1 MNAASNDVPD
11 FVTQAGPLR
20 ELVESELAKLFTPEG
35 LLMDAEV
42 PPGLAEP
49 MRYALLGGG
58 KRLRPVL
65 CLAVC
70 QAVCGDP
77 APALPAALAIEVL
90 HNYTLVHDD
99 LPCMDDDTL
108 RRGRPTV
115 HAKYGYAQAVLVGD
129 ALQAAAFQLALTPPK
144 SHAES
149 AENAETHSHA
159 KFTELVS
166 HAESAENAETHSHAE
181 SAELLSHAESA
192 ENAETHSHAEF
203 AALLSHAES
212 AENAESGSPAGGA
225 AERSEAEGV
234 IQHSAFSIQHFP
246 SSASLAIAR
255 ILAAAAGPAGVVGGQ
270 WVDVTSS
277 PPHDEAR
284 VSYVHAHKTGDLI
297 ACACEMGAIA
307 AGAASEEG
315 GSPRS
320 LAREYGRALG
330 LAFQIV
336 DDLLDAGDPAKASE
350 LSILRVAT
358 PEEARAQARAATE
371 RALRALDALAAIPA
385 RRTGSPDGR
394 SGSPDGRAPSRPTAA
409 LALLRSLAEDQL
421 SRNL

>member
-1 MNAASNDVPD
+1 MAD
-11 FVTQAGPLR
+11 FVAQAGPLR
-20 ELVESELAKLFTPEG
+20 GLVEGELAKLFTPEG
-35 LLMDAEV
+35 LLTDAEV

-65 CLAVC
+65 CLAAC

-99 LPCMDDDTL
+99 LPCMDNDLL

-149 AENAETHSHA
+149 
-159 KFTELVS
+159 TEFV
-166 HAESAENAETHSHAE
+166 
-181 SAELLSHAESA
+181 
-192 ENAETHSHAEF
+192 
-203 AALLSHAES
+203 SHAES

-234 IQHSAFSIQHFP
+234 IQHSASGIQH
-246 SSASLAIAR
+246 SLCMA
-255 ILAAAAGPAGVVGGQ
+255 LACAAGPAGVVGGQ

-315 GSPRS
+315 SGEGSPRS
-320 LAREYGRALG
+320 LAREFGRALG

-336 DDLLDAGDPAKASE
+336 DDLLDAEDPAKASE

-385 RRTGSPDGR
+385 GRTE
-394 SGSPDGRAPSRPTAA
+394 SPDGRAPSRPHAA

-421 SRNL
+421 SRTL

>member
-1 MNAASNDVPD
+1 MAD

-20 ELVESELAKLFTPEG
+20 ELVEGELAKLFTPEG
-35 LLMDAEV
+35 LLTDAEV

-65 CLAVC
+65 CLAAC

-99 LPCMDDDTL
+99 LPCMDDDAM

-129 ALQAAAFQLALTPPK
+129 ALQAAAFELALLAP
-144 SHAES
+144 
-149 AENAETHSHA
+149 
-159 KFTELVS
+159 
-166 HAESAENAETHSHAE
+166 
-181 SAELLSHAESA
+181 
-192 ENAETHSHAEF
+192 
-203 AALLSHAES
+203 
-212 AENAESGSPAGGA
+212 SGC
-225 AERSEAEGV
+225 
-234 IQHSAFSIQHFP
+234 
-246 SSASLAIAR
+246 AR
-255 ILAAAAGPAGVVGGQ
+255 ILARAAGPAGVVGGQ
-270 WVDVTSS
+270 WVDVTSA
-277 PPHDEAR
+277 PPHDAAR

-297 ACACEMGAIA
+297 ACACEMGAVA
-307 AGAASEEG
+307 GGAASAEG
-315 GSPRS
+315 FGGNSPRS
-320 LAREYGRALG
+320 LARDYGRALG
-330 LAFQIV
+330 LAFQII
-336 DDLLDAGDPAKASE
+336 DDLLDAEDPAKSSE

-371 RALRALDALAAIPA
+371 KALSSLAGLA
-385 RRTGSPDGR
+385 GSPDG
-394 SGSPDGRAPSRPTAA
+394 GAPSRPQAAA

-421 SRNL
+421 SRTL

>member
-1 MNAASNDVPD
+1 MD

-20 ELVESELAKLFTPEG
+20 GLVEDELAKLFTPEG
-35 LLMDAEV
+35 LLTDAEV

-65 CLAVC
+65 CLATC

-115 HAKYGYAQAVLVGD
+115 HAKYGYGQAVLVGD

-149 AENAETHSHA
+149 
-159 KFTELVS
+159 TEFV
-166 HAESAENAETHSHAE
+166 
-181 SAELLSHAESA
+181 
-192 ENAETHSHAEF
+192 
-203 AALLSHAES
+203 SHAES
-212 AENAESGSPAGGA
+212 AENAESGSPAGGS

-234 IQHSAFSIQHFP
+234 VQHSAFGIQH
-246 SSASLAIAR
+246 SLCMA
-255 ILAAAAGPAGVVGGQ
+255 LACAAGPAGVVGGQ

-307 AGAASEEG
+307 AGASPEEG
-315 GSPRS
+315 FGGSSPRS

-336 DDLLDAGDPAKASE
+336 DDLLDAEDPAKASE
-350 LSILRVAT
+350 LSILRVCT
-358 PEEARAQARAATE
+358 PEEARARARAATE

-385 RRTGSPDGR
+385 GRT
-394 SGSPDGRAPSRPTAA
+394 GSPDGRAPSRPQISA

-421 SRNL
+421 SRTL

>member
-1 MNAASNDVPD
+1 MAD
-11 FVTQAGPLR
+11 FVAQAGPLR
-20 ELVESELAKLFTPEG
+20 GLVEGELAKLFTPEG
-35 LLMDAEV
+35 LLTDAEV

-149 AENAETHSHA
+149 AENAELHSHA
-159 KFTELVS
+159 KFTELV
-166 HAESAENAETHSHAE
+166 
-181 SAELLSHAESA
+181 
-192 ENAETHSHAEF
+192 
-203 AALLSHAES
+203 SHAES

-277 PPHDEAR
+277 PPHDAAR

-358 PEEARAQARAATE
+358 REEARAQARAATE

-394 SGSPDGRAPSRPTAA
+394 SGSPDGRAPSRPQSAA

>member
-1 MNAASNDVPD
+1 MD

-20 ELVESELAKLFTPEG
+20 ELVEGELAKLFTPEG
-35 LLMDAEV
+35 LLTDADV

-65 CLAVC
+65 CLATC

-99 LPCMDDDTL
+99 LPCMDDDAM

-144 SHAES
+144 THAEF
-149 AENAETHSHA
+149 AEFE
-159 KFTELVS
+159 
-166 HAESAENAETHSHAE
+166 
-181 SAELLSHAESA
+181 
-192 ENAETHSHAEF
+192 SHAEF
-203 AALLSHAES
+203 AEVAEAGSGDGRNALA
-212 AENAESGSPAGGA
+212 
-225 AERSEAEGV
+225 
-234 IQHSAFSIQHFP
+234 
-246 SSASLAIAR
+246 LARA
-255 ILAAAAGPAGVVGGQ
+255 LALAAGPAGVVGGQ
-270 WVDVTSS
+270 WVDVTAM
-277 PPHDEAR
+277 PPHDAAR

-307 AGAASEEG
+307 GGAVDTEG
-315 GSPRS
+315 FGGPFPRS
-320 LAREYGRALG
+320 LTREYGRALG
-330 LAFQIV
+330 LAFQII

-350 LSILRVAT
+350 LSILRIAT
-358 PEEARAQARAATE
+358 PNEARAQARAATE
-371 RALRALDALAAIPA
+371 RALVALDALAK
-385 RRTGSPDGR
+385 
-394 SGSPDGRAPSRPTAA
+394 SPDGRAPSRPNQAA

-421 SRNL
+421 SRTL

>member
-1 MNAASNDVPD
+1 MD

-20 ELVESELAKLFTPEG
+20 GLVEDELAKLFTPEG
-35 LLMDAEV
+35 LLTDAEV

-65 CLAVC
+65 CLAAC

-115 HAKYGYAQAVLVGD
+115 HAKYGYGQAVLVGD

-149 AENAETHSHA
+149 AENAE
-159 KFTELVS
+159 
-166 HAESAENAETHSHAE
+166 
-181 SAELLSHAESA
+181 
-192 ENAETHSHAEF
+192 
-203 AALLSHAES
+203 
-212 AENAESGSPAGGA
+212 SGSPAGGA

-234 IQHSAFSIQHFP
+234 IRHSAFGIQH
-246 SSASLAIAR
+246 SLCMALAR
-255 ILAAAAGPAGVVGGQ
+255 AAGPAGVVGGQ

-315 GSPRS
+315 FGGSSPRS

-336 DDLLDAGDPAKASE
+336 DDLLDAEDPAKASE
-350 LSILRVAT
+350 LSILRVCT
-358 PEEARAQARAATE
+358 PEEARARARAATE

-385 RRTGSPDGR
+385 GRT
-394 SGSPDGRAPSRPTAA
+394 GSPDGRAPSRPSAA

-421 SRNL
+421 SRTL

>member
-1 MNAASNDVPD
+1 MAD
-11 FVTQAGPLR
+11 FVAQAGPLR
-20 ELVESELAKLFTPEG
+20 GLVEGELAKLFTPEG
-35 LLMDAEV
+35 LLTDADV

-65 CLAVC
+65 CLAAC

-99 LPCMDDDTL
+99 LPCMDDDAL

-115 HAKYGYAQAVLVGD
+115 HAKYGYGQAVLVGD
-129 ALQAAAFQLALTPPK
+129 ALQAAAFQLVLTPPK
-144 SHAES
+144 SHTES
-149 AENAETHSHA
+149 
-159 KFTELVS
+159 TEFV
-166 HAESAENAETHSHAE
+166 
-181 SAELLSHAESA
+181 
-192 ENAETHSHAEF
+192 
-203 AALLSHAES
+203 SHAES

-234 IQHSAFSIQHFP
+234 IQHSASGIQH
-246 SSASLAIAR
+246 SLCMALAR
-255 ILAAAAGPAGVVGGQ
+255 AAGPAGVVGGQ
-270 WVDVTSS
+270 WVDVTRS

-284 VSYVHAHKTGDLI
+284 VAYVHAHKTGDLI
-297 ACACEMGAIA
+297 ACACEMGALAGCA
-307 AGAASEEG
+307 AVAEG
-315 GSPRS
+315 FGETSPRS
-320 LAREYGRALG
+320 LVSAARDYGRALG
-330 LAFQIV
+330 LAFQII
-336 DDLLDAGDPAKASE
+336 DDLLDAEDPAKASE

-385 RRTGSPDGR
+385 GRTE
-394 SGSPDGRAPSRPTAA
+394 SPDGRAPSRPNAA

-421 SRNL
+421 SRTL

>member
-1 MNAASNDVPD
+1 MD

-20 ELVESELAKLFTPEG
+20 ELVEGELAKLFTPEG
-35 LLMDAEV
+35 LLTDAEV

-65 CLAVC
+65 CLAAC

-99 LPCMDDDTL
+99 LPCMDDDAM

-129 ALQAAAFQLALTPPK
+129 ALQAAAFDLALAPPRGGTDGVANR
-144 SHAES
+144 SGWG
-149 AENAETHSHA
+149 
-159 KFTELVS
+159 
-166 HAESAENAETHSHAE
+166 
-181 SAELLSHAESA
+181 
-192 ENAETHSHAEF
+192 
-203 AALLSHAES
+203 AALQL
-212 AENAESGSPAGGA
+212 
-225 AERSEAEGV
+225 R
-234 IQHSAFSIQHFP
+234 
-246 SSASLAIAR
+246 LAR
-255 ILAAAAGPAGVVGGQ
+255 TLAAAAGPAGVVGGQ

-284 VSYVHAHKTGDLI
+284 VAYVHAHKTGDLI
-297 ACACEMGAIA
+297 ECAVNLGALA
-307 AGAASEEG
+307 AGA
-315 GSPRS
+315 PTRVL
-320 LAREYGRALG
+320 LATAEYGRSLG

-336 DDLLDAGDPAKASE
+336 DDLLDAGDSAKADE
-350 LSILRVAT
+350 LSILRVCT
-358 PEEARAQARAATE
+358 PDEARARARAATE
-371 RALRALDALAAIPA
+371 RALAAVPAIGDEPGAAAPGIPA
-385 RRTGSPDGR
+385 ELSKAFAGA
-394 SGSPDGRAPSRPTAA
+394 RAAMASLGVSEAADPAAPAKAAA

-421 SRNL
+421 SRSI

>member
-1 MNAASNDVPD
+1 MD

-20 ELVESELAKLFTPEG
+20 GLVEDELAKLFTPEG
-35 LLMDAEV
+35 LLTDAEV

-65 CLAVC
+65 CLAAC

-115 HAKYGYAQAVLVGD
+115 HAKYGYGQAVLVGD

-149 AENAETHSHA
+149 AEHAETHSH
-159 KFTELVS
+159 TESAEFVS
-166 HAESAENAETHSHAE
+166 HAESAENTEP
-181 SAELLSHAESA
+181 
-192 ENAETHSHAEF
+192 
-203 AALLSHAES
+203 
-212 AENAESGSPAGGA
+212 GSPAGGA

-234 IQHSAFSIQHFP
+234 IRHSAFGIQH
-246 SSASLAIAR
+246 SLCMALAR
-255 ILAAAAGPAGVVGGQ
+255 AAGPAGVVGGQ

-307 AGAASEEG
+307 AGASPEEG
-315 GSPRS
+315 FGGSSPRS

-336 DDLLDAGDPAKASE
+336 DDLLDAEDPAKASE
-350 LSILRVAT
+350 LSILRVCT
-358 PEEARAQARAATE
+358 PEEARARARAATE

-385 RRTGSPDGR
+385 GRT
-394 SGSPDGRAPSRPTAA
+394 GSPDGRAPSRPSAA

-421 SRNL
+421 SRTL

>member
-1 MNAASNDVPD
+1 MAD

-20 ELVESELAKLFTPEG
+20 ELVEGELAKLFTPEG
-35 LLMDAEV
+35 LLTDADV

-65 CLAVC
+65 CLAAC

-99 LPCMDDDTL
+99 LPCMDDDAM

-129 ALQAAAFQLALTPPK
+129 ALQAAAFELALLAP
-144 SHAES
+144 
-149 AENAETHSHA
+149 
-159 KFTELVS
+159 
-166 HAESAENAETHSHAE
+166 
-181 SAELLSHAESA
+181 
-192 ENAETHSHAEF
+192 
-203 AALLSHAES
+203 
-212 AENAESGSPAGGA
+212 SGC
-225 AERSEAEGV
+225 
-234 IQHSAFSIQHFP
+234 
-246 SSASLAIAR
+246 AR

-270 WVDVTSS
+270 WVDVTSA
-277 PPHDEAR
+277 PPHDAAR

-297 ACACEMGAIA
+297 ACACEMGAVA

-315 GSPRS
+315 FGGNSPRS
-320 LAREYGRALG
+320 LARDYGRALG

-336 DDLLDAGDPAKASE
+336 DDLLDAEDPAKSSE

-358 PEEARAQARAATE
+358 SEEARAQARAATE
-371 RALRALDALAAIPA
+371 KALSSLAALA
-385 RRTGSPDGR
+385 
-394 SGSPDGRAPSRPTAA
+394 GSPDGRAPSRPQSAA

-421 SRNL
+421 SRTL

>member
-1 MNAASNDVPD
+1 MAD
-11 FVTQAGPLR
+11 FVAQAGPLR
-20 ELVESELAKLFTPEG
+20 GLVEGELAKLFTPEG
-35 LLMDAEV
+35 LLTDAEV

-65 CLAVC
+65 CLAAC

-99 LPCMDDDTL
+99 LPCMDDDAL

-115 HAKYGYAQAVLVGD
+115 HAKYGYGQAVLVGD

-149 AENAETHSHA
+149 AE
-159 KFTELVS
+159 FVS
-166 HAESAENAETHSHAE
+166 HAESAENAEPNSHAE
-181 SAELLSHAESA
+181 SAKSA
-192 ENAETHSHAEF
+192 EFFGGAS
-203 AALLSHAES
+203 
-212 AENAESGSPAGGA
+212 SPSEPRSPIGGA
-225 AERSEAEGV
+225 AEQSEAEGV

-255 ILAAAAGPAGVVGGQ
+255 ILAAAAGP
-270 WVDVTSS
+270 
-277 PPHDEAR
+277 
-284 VSYVHAHKTGDLI
+284 HAHKTGDLI

-307 AGAASEEG
+307 AGAASEDGSGE

-320 LAREYGRALG
+320 LAREFGRALG
-330 LAFQIV
+330 LAFQII
-336 DDLLDAGDPAKASE
+336 DDLLDAEDPAKASE

-358 PEEARAQARAATE
+358 PEEARARARAATE

-385 RRTGSPDGR
+385 GRTESPAG
-394 SGSPDGRAPSRPTAA
+394 GAPSRPNAA

-421 SRNL
+421 SRTL

>member
-1 MNAASNDVPD
+1 MD

-20 ELVESELAKLFTPEG
+20 GLVEDELAKLFTPEG
-35 LLMDAEV
+35 LLTDAEV

-65 CLAVC
+65 CLAAC

-115 HAKYGYAQAVLVGD
+115 HAKYGYGQAVLVGD
-129 ALQAAAFQLALTPPK
+129 ALQAAAFQLVLTPPK
-144 SHAES
+144 
-149 AENAETHSHA
+149 
-159 KFTELVS
+159 
-166 HAESAENAETHSHAE
+166 
-181 SAELLSHAESA
+181 
-192 ENAETHSHAEF
+192 
-203 AALLSHAES
+203 SHAES

-234 IQHSAFSIQHFP
+234 IRHSAFGIQH
-246 SSASLAIAR
+246 SLCMALAR
-255 ILAAAAGPAGVVGGQ
+255 AAGPAGVVGGQ

-307 AGAASEEG
+307 AGASPEEG
-315 GSPRS
+315 SGGSSPRS
-320 LAREYGRALG
+320 SAREYGRALG

-336 DDLLDAGDPAKASE
+336 DDLLDAEDPAKADE
-350 LSILRVAT
+350 LSILRVCT
-358 PEEARAQARAATE
+358 PEEARARARAATE
-371 RALRALDALAAIPA
+371 RALRALDALAAVSA
-385 RRTGSPDGR
+385 GR
-394 SGSPDGRAPSRPTAA
+394 AGSPDGRAPSRPQIAA

-421 SRNL
+421 SRTL

>member
-1 MNAASNDVPD
+1 MAD
-11 FVTQAGPLR
+11 FVAQAGPLR
-20 ELVESELAKLFTPEG
+20 GLVEDELAKLFTPEG
-35 LLMDAEV
+35 LLTDAEV

-65 CLAVC
+65 CLAAC

-115 HAKYGYAQAVLVGD
+115 HAKYGYGKAVLVGD

-144 SHAES
+144 SHAER
-149 AENAETHSHA
+149 AENAEPRSHA
-159 KFTELVS
+159 ESTDSTEFVS
-166 HAESAENAETHSHAE
+166 HAESAENT
-181 SAELLSHAESA
+181 
-192 ENAETHSHAEF
+192 
-203 AALLSHAES
+203 
-212 AENAESGSPAGGA
+212 ESGSPAGGA

-234 IQHSAFSIQHFP
+234 IRHSAFGIQH
-246 SSASLAIAR
+246 SLCMALAR
-255 ILAAAAGPAGVVGGQ
+255 AAGPAGVVGGQ

-307 AGAASEEG
+307 AGASPEEG
-315 GSPRS
+315 FGGSSPRS

-336 DDLLDAGDPAKASE
+336 DDLLDAEDPAKASE
-350 LSILRVAT
+350 LSILRVCT
-358 PEEARAQARAATE
+358 PEEARARARAATE
-371 RALRALDALAAIPA
+371 RALRALDALAAVSA
-385 RRTGSPDGR
+385 GRT
-394 SGSPDGRAPSRPTAA
+394 GSPDGRAPSRPSAA
-409 LALLRSLAEDQL
+409 FALLRSLAEDQL
-421 SRNL
+421 SRTL

>member
-1 MNAASNDVPD
+1 MSD

-20 ELVESELAKLFTPEG
+20 ELVERELAKLFTPEG
-35 LLMDAEV
+35 FLTDANV

-65 CLAVC
+65 CLAAC

-99 LPCMDDDTL
+99 LPCMDDDAM

-129 ALQAAAFQLALTPPK
+129 ALQAAAFDLALTPPRGGTNGVA
-144 SHAES
+144 SRS
-149 AENAETHSHA
+149 GWG
-159 KFTELVS
+159 
-166 HAESAENAETHSHAE
+166 
-181 SAELLSHAESA
+181 
-192 ENAETHSHAEF
+192 
-203 AALLSHAES
+203 AALQL
-212 AENAESGSPAGGA
+212 
-225 AERSEAEGV
+225 R
-234 IQHSAFSIQHFP
+234 
-246 SSASLAIAR
+246 LAR
-255 ILAAAAGPAGVVGGQ
+255 TLAAAAGPAGVVGGQ
-270 WVDVTSS
+270 WEDVTSS
-277 PPHDEAR
+277 PPHDAAR

-315 GSPRS
+315 FGGSSPRS

-336 DDLLDAGDPAKASE
+336 DDLLDAEDPAKASE
-350 LSILRVAT
+350 LSILRVCT
-358 PEEARAQARAATE
+358 PEEARARARAATE

-385 RRTGSPDGR
+385 GR
-394 SGSPDGRAPSRPTAA
+394 AGSPDGRAPSRPHAA

-421 SRNL
+421 SRTL

>member
-1 MNAASNDVPD
+1 MD

-20 ELVESELAKLFTPEG
+20 ELVEGELAKLFTPEG
-35 LLMDAEV
+35 LLTDAEV

-65 CLAVC
+65 CLAAC

-99 LPCMDDDTL
+99 LPCMDDDAM

-129 ALQAAAFQLALTPPK
+129 ALQAAAFALALTPPR
-144 SHAES
+144 
-149 AENAETHSHA
+149 
-159 KFTELVS
+159 
-166 HAESAENAETHSHAE
+166 
-181 SAELLSHAESA
+181 
-192 ENAETHSHAEF
+192 
-203 AALLSHAES
+203 
-212 AENAESGSPAGGA
+212 SGSAGVANRSGWGVGLQLRLA
-225 AERSEAEGV
+225 RTFAE
-234 IQHSAFSIQHFP
+234 
-246 SSASLAIAR
+246 
-255 ILAAAAGPAGVVGGQ
+255 AAGPAGVVGGQ

-297 ACACEMGAIA
+297 ECAVNLGAIA
-307 AGAASEEG
+307 AGA
-315 GSPRS
+315 PTRVL
-320 LAREYGRALG
+320 LATAEYGRSLG

-336 DDLLDAGDPAKASE
+336 DDLLDAADPAKANE
-350 LSILRVAT
+350 LSILRVCS
-358 PEEARAQARAATE
+358 PDEARARARAATE
-371 RALRALDALAAIPA
+371 RALRAVPAIGDEPGAPAPGLPEGIAKAFAEARGAMASLGAGDPDAPA
-385 RRTGSPDGR
+385 KS
-394 SGSPDGRAPSRPTAA
+394 AA

-421 SRNL
+421 SRTL

>member
-35 LLMDAEV
+35 LLTDAEV

-166 HAESAENAETHSHAE
+166 HAG
-181 SAELLSHAESA
+181 SA

-203 AALLSHAES
+203 AES
-212 AENAESGSPAGGA
+212 AECFGRARAQRAPGSPAGGA

-234 IQHSAFSIQHFP
+234 IHHSSFIIQHFP

-307 AGAASEEG
+307 AGAASDEG

-336 DDLLDAGDPAKASE
+336 DDLLDSGDPAKSSE

-358 PEEARAQARAATE
+358 PEAARAQARAATE

-385 RRTGSPDGR
+385 GRTGSPAGR
-394 SGSPDGRAPSRPTAA
+394 TGSPDGRAPSRPTAA